1 MQRHLDAAARR
12 RLDLDPATDGM
23 AYLTLYLPA
32 VEAVAIH
39 NRATDLAR
47 SAKTSGD
54 PRTPTQLRVDT
65 LSDLLLNGETSIDG
79 IAKGIRARIHVTVP
93 ALTLLGTPAPTR
105 NTTGTPTT
113 VTPATGAPTAPTTR
127 ISATTGVAA
136 ATGIATATDVGT
148 ATATDAGQGD
158 ADNDPGHPPPEPF
171 PGFAQLEGYG
181 PIDRLTALHLTRHAP
196 TFTRVLT
203 DPATGCALTY

>member
-1 MQRHLDAAARR
+1 AQPRTAVQRHLDAAARR

-54 PRTPTQLRVDT
+54 PRTPTQLRLDT
-65 LSDLLLNGETSIDG
+65 LTDLLLNADPTTPGTTQ
-79 IAKGIRARIHVTVP
+79 GIRARIHVTVP
-93 ALTLLGTPAPTR
+93 ALTLLGTPTPTR
-105 NTTGTPTT
+105 NTPGTPTT
-113 VTPATGAPTAPTTR
+113 ATHDGSTA
-127 ISATTGVAA
+127 S
-136 ATGIATATDVGT
+136 
-148 ATATDAGQGD
+148 
-158 ADNDPGHPPPEPF
+158 DPGHPPPEPS